1 VSAAVILEVSVFVV
15 GLLFGS
21 FLNVVIARVP
31 RGESVVSPRSRCPE
45 CGHAIR
51 WYDNVPVLSWLVLR
65 GRCRDCRSPISSR
78 YPLVEL
84 GVAVWFALAFGVV
97 ANRLLHGADVDFALV
112 LHHVGDA
119 VLGWLL
125 IGLAVIDW
133 EHQILPDVLT
143 WPGIVVGFFL
153 TCTHAIFLAP
163 GEYDFV
169 WANAPNINSANA
181 GESTGNVFLTGP
193 EHLVYGRLL
202 AVVSAF
208 LILYVIRV
216 VYRLVRKRDGMG
228 LGDAKLLAMIAAFI
242 GFAPSVVAL
251 FIGVLLAT
259 VYAVGLL
266 ARGKA
271 GAATRLPFGSF
282 LAVGG
287 LVAALTGTRLVDAY
301 LALFR

>member
-1 VSAAVILEVSVFVV
+1 
-15 GLLFGS
+15 
-21 FLNVVIARVP
+21 
-31 RGESVVSPRSRCPE
+31 
-45 CGHAIR
+45 
-51 WYDNVPVLSWLVLR
+51 
-65 GRCRDCRSPISSR
+65 
-78 YPLVEL
+78 
-84 GVAVWFALAFGVV
+84 
-97 ANRLLHGADVDFALV
+97 
-112 LHHVGDA
+112 
-119 VLGWLL
+119 
-125 IGLAVIDW
+125 
-133 EHQILPDVLT
+133 
-143 WPGIVVGFFL
+143 
-153 TCTHAIFLAP
+153 
-163 GEYDFV
+163 
-169 WANAPNINSANA
+169 
-181 GESTGNVFLTGP
+181 VFLTGP

-242 GFAPSVVAL
+242 GFAPTVVAL
-251 FIGVLLAT
+251 FLGVLLAT